1 MLLYNSTV
9 SGNCYKA
16 RLLLARLGLEYEA
29 MDVSVVHSTRI
40 CVGDRG
46 RLTMYDRTRRND

>member
-9 SGNCYKA
+9 SGNCNKA
-16 RLLLARLGLEYEA
+16 RLLLAHLGLEYET